1 MYTYMHMY
9 IHIWGRTP
17 SALHAAGGWV
27 RASVRHSLGGGRS
40 WRALLRV
47 QLRGRVWSRG
57 RRSQTVGA
65 DCLTVCYPRDQSRAP
80 AGGWVRASVRHS
92 LGGGRSC
99 RAQARLCWHEREGGC
114 GGGVPLSR
122 TRTHKHSFS
131 FSHSLSRCLALLLSL
146 FLSLSC
152 SLSLARSRSLSLA
165 LSLFLSLSIS
175 ALGNSTDIAPLW
187 RKGLYLLIV
196 DVTV

>member
-1 MYTYMHMY
+1 MYTYMHIY

-131 FSHSLSRCLALLLSL
+131 FSHSLSLAVSLCFYLS
-146 FLSLSC
+146 F
-152 SLSLARSRSLSLA
+152 SLSLA
-165 LSLFLSLSIS
+165 LSRLLALALSLSLS
-175 ALGNSTDIAPLW
+175 LSFS
-187 RKGLYLLIV
+187 LYLSLRWATPLTSPLSGERAYISL
-196 DVTV
+196 